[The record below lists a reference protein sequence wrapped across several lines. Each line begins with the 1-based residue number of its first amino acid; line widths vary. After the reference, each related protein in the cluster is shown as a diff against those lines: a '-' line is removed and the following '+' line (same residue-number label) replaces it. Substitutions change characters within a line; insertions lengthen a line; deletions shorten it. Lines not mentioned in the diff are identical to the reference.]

1 MQLQRPFA
9 AITPT
14 VDGDVLGVLASTHT
28 EHTASRLAELIPT
41 RSLNGIRNAA
51 ERLVAHGTVV
61 ARDVG
66 RVRTYALNDEHLFA
80 SELRAIARP
89 TAALLDRMAEQVSRW
104 ASPPGFG
111 AVFGSAARAEMRE
124 DSDIDILLVSPR
136 GASDEWVS
144 DVAALTHHVTAMT
157 GNDARILDLEVD
169 DLRSEAH
176 APLLRAV
183 VNDGLVFA
191 GSTTWLR
198 RQLRK
203 EAMT

>member
-61 ARDVG
+61 AHDVG

-80 SELRAIARP
+80 RELRTIAHP
-89 TAALLDRMAEQVSRW
+89 TAALLRRVAEQVSQW
-104 ASPPGFG
+104 TSPPEFG
-111 AVFGSAARAEMRE
+111 AVFGSAARATMRE
-124 DSDIDILLVSPR
+124 DSDIDILLISPR
-136 GASDEWVS
+136 DASEEWTS
-144 DVAALTHHVTAMT
+144 HVADLTYRVTAMT

-183 VNDGLVFA
+183 VDDGLVFA
-191 GSTTWLR
+191 GSATWLR

>member
-14 VDGDVLGVLASTHT
+14 VDGDVLGVLASTHA
-28 EHTASRLAELIPT
+28 EHSASRLAELIPT

-51 ERLVAHGTVV
+51 ERLVAHGAVV

-89 TAALLDRMAEQVSRW
+89 TATLLGRIAEQVSRW
-104 ASPPGFG
+104 ASPPVFG

-136 GASDEWVS
+136 DASEEWTS
-144 DVAALTHHVTAMT
+144 HVADLTYRVTAMT

-176 APLLRAV
+176 TPLLRAV

-191 GSTTWLR
+191 GSATWLR
-198 RQLRK
+198 RQLRE
-203 EAMT
+203 EARA